1 VSTEQRIK
9 DLMVDNLTWSGSW
22 SQIGE
27 DYPLLEKQVLDS
39 FGMLK
44 LISLIEEEF
53 DVTIDDEDV
62 VPDNWRSIRHI
73 AGLVES
79 KQAA

>member
-9 DLMVDNLTWSGSW
+9 ELMVDNLTWSGSW
-22 SQIGE
+22 SQIDD
-27 DYPLLEKQVLDS
+27 DYPLLEKQVIDS

-44 LISLIEEEF
+44 LISLLEEEF

-62 VPDNWRSIRHI
+62 VPDNWRTIRHI

-79 KQAA
+79 KQA

>member
-9 DLMVDNLTWSGSW
+9 ELMVDNLTWSGSW
-22 SQIGE
+22 SQIDD

-44 LISLIEEEF
+44 LISLLEEEF

-62 VPDNWRSIRHI
+62 VPDNWRTIRHI

-79 KQAA
+79 KQA

>member
-9 DLMVDNLTWSGSW
+9 ELMVDNLTWNGSW
-22 SQIGE
+22 SQIDD

-44 LISLIEEEF
+44 LISVIEEEF
-53 DVTIDDEDV
+53 EVTIDDEDV

-79 KQAA
+79 KQA

>member
-1 VSTEQRIK
+1 MSSEQRIK
-9 DLMVDNLTWSGSW
+9 ELMVDNLTWSGSW
-22 SQIGE
+22 SQIDD

-44 LISLIEEEF
+44 LISLLEEEF

-62 VPDNWRSIRHI
+62 VPDNWRTIRHI
-73 AGLVES
+73 AGLVET
-79 KQAA
+79 KQA

>member
-27 DYPLLEKQVLDS
+27 DYPLIEKQVLDS

>member
-1 VSTEQRIK
+1 MSTEQRIK
-9 DLMVDNLTWSGSW
+9 ELMVDNLTWTGSW
-22 SQIGE
+22 SQIDD

-44 LISLIEEEF
+44 LISLLEEEF

-62 VPDNWRSIRHI
+62 VPDNWRTIRHI

-79 KQAA
+79 KQA

>member
-9 DLMVDNLTWSGSW
+9 ELMVDNLTWSGSW
-22 SQIGE
+22 SQIDD

-44 LISLIEEEF
+44 LISLLEEEF

-62 VPDNWRSIRHI
+62 VPDNWRTIRHI
-73 AGLVES
+73 AGLVET
-79 KQAA
+79 KQA